1 MLVFWMIA
9 VLFILIALGLILPPL
24 LRNKADKTAKR
35 EEINI
40 SVYQDQLEE
49 LENDLANGTISNE
62 QYVGAKVDIE
72 KNLLDDVDSDINS
85 TDDVAKSEVQNSIA
99 SSKMGKAVAVAMV
112 ILLPAISIGLYGKWG
127 AGEAGLDPQNAV
139 AEVNTDQHE
148 LSLDDMLAQ
157 LEGRLQANPND
168 GEGWYMLART
178 YQFMQRYDDAVS
190 AFERSIKLGGG
201 QSADVLSSYA
211 DVRAMANG
219 RITDDRTIEILEQ
232 ALQIDPKHTK
242 SLWLAGTAAYQMQEY
257 KSALAYWERLYEALP
272 EGGEDRAQIAVNINE
287 VKSLMGTPIMLQS
300 APVDEQEEELVATT
314 ARITGSVGLANE
326 ISAKASPEDTVFVF
340 ARAVQG
346 SRMPLAIVRKQVK
359 DLPFEFVLD
368 DSQAMSPQMKL
379 SSHTNVIVGA
389 RVSKSGDAIP
399 QAGDLEG
406 FSGELILSSNVP
418 VALVIDTVIN

>member
-1 MLVFWMIA
+1 MLVFWMI
-9 VLFILIALGLILPPL
+9 VIVFMLIALGLILPPL
-24 LRNKADKTAKR
+24 LRNKEHKTAKR
-35 EEINI
+35 QEINI

-49 LENDLANGTISNE
+49 LENDLANGTISDK
-62 QYVGAKVDIE
+62 QYAEAKLDIE
-72 KNLLDDVDSDINS
+72 KNLLDDVDSEDAEK
-85 TDDVAKSEVQNSIA
+85 TGPA
-99 SSKMGKAVAVAMV
+99 SGQKLGKVMAGVMV
-112 ILLPAISIGLYGKWG
+112 VLIPAISVGLYGQWG

-178 YQFMQRYDDAVS
+178 YQFMQRYDDSVE
-190 AFERSIKLGGG
+190 AFERAIKLGGG
-201 QSADVLSSYA
+201 QSADVLASYA

-242 SLWLAGTAAYQMQEY
+242 SLWLAGTTAYQTQEF
-257 KSALAYWERLYEALP
+257 KSALKYWERLYDALP

-300 APVDEQEEELVATT
+300 APVGEQEDKLVATT